1 MAYDLQEQEQL
12 DTMKAW
18 WARFGNLVTWLVTI
32 ALLAYAGWAGW
43 NYYLRNQA
51 TQAGQL
57 YESLQKAVALKD
69 APTVQRAAS
78 DMQQKFPRTA
88 YAQMSGLIAAK
99 VAVDANDLASAKGQ
113 LQWVAQHGIDEEYK
127 AIARVR
133 LAGILLDEKSFD
145 DALKQLNEKFPDA
158 FASVVLDR
166 KGDVLVAQNKLAEAK
181 EAYQQALEKM
191 DLKNPGRQLLQ
202 LKLDAL
208 PGDAVV
214 VTKTR

>member
-18 WARFGNLVTWLVTI
+18 WARFGNLVTWLITV

-69 APTVQRAAS
+69 ASTVQRAAG

-181 EAYQQALEKM
+181 AAYQQALEKM

>member
-18 WARFGNLVTWLVTI
+18 WARFGNLVTWLITI

-69 APTVQRAAS
+69 ASTVQRAAG

-99 VAVDANDLASAKGQ
+99 VAVDANDLASAKVQ
-113 LQWVAQHGIDEEYK
+113 LQWIVQHGIDEEYK

-145 DALKQLNEKFPDA
+145 EALKQLNEKFPDA

-166 KGDVLVAQNKLAEAK
+166 KGDVLVVQNKLAEAK
-181 EAYQQALEKM
+181 AAYQQALEKM

>member
-43 NYYLRNQA
+43 NYYLRNQD